1 MSPVFDQEALLERV
15 DHDWEFLVEIV
26 QILCSDG
33 RRLMEEIRS
42 AAASADAS
50 AVSRSAHTLKGMTSN
65 FCAAEALD
73 AARLVES
80 IGRSGDL
87 TTAPAAVVALEVQ
100 LDRLIEALNAFLATR
115 RPCAS

>member
-1 MSPVFDQEALLERV
+1 MSPVFDHEELLERV
-15 DHDWEFLVEIV
+15 DHDWEFLTETV
-26 QILCSDG
+26 QMLCGDG
-33 RRLMEEIRS
+33 RRLMAEIRS
-42 AAASADAS
+42 AAASADAA
-50 AVSRSAHTLKGMTSN
+50 AVSRSAHTLKGMIAN

-87 TTAPAAVVALEVQ
+87 TTAPAAVAPLEVQ